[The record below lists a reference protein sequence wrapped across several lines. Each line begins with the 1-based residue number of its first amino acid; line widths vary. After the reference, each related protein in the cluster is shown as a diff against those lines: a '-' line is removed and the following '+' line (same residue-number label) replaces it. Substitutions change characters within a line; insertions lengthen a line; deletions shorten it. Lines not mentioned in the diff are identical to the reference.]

1 MRCVSLNE
9 TGGLSGRG
17 IPHSQNSGT
26 SVDPTLPGQAGL
38 CACDYVKDVDVGRLP
53 ELSGWAHGDI
63 WVLGKEVEGQGQ
75 RRRCEDKQKWE
86 RRDGR
91 EAASQGTWQPLEARG
106 AGMARFPP
114 NPQKE
119 PALLMTHGSPWERVG
134 PRSKNG
140 SKTGLRGFK
149 QRDLS
154 FFTAATETGATLT
167 FPSPTAEDSS
177 LPCSVR
183 AKLNKVRK
191 LCPASLGRD
200 DLGAQLRPAHL
211 QTPHWLRGEDPEGDL
226 AAFAS
231 CLGFFPRLATM
242 PQPQCSGNAPS

>member
-17 IPHSQNSGT
+17 IPHAQHSGT
-26 SVDPTLPGQAGL
+26 RVYPTLPGQAGS
-38 CACDYVKDVDVGRLP
+38 CTCDYVKDVDVGRLP

-63 WVLGKEVEGQGQ
+63 SVLGKEVEGQGQ

-86 RRDGR
+86 RRDGQ

-106 AGMARFPP
+106 ARTARFPP

-119 PALLMTHGSPWERVG
+119 PALLMTHGSPMGACWTSELQ
-134 PRSKNG
+134 NG

-149 QRDLS
+149 QRDLWS
-154 FFTAATETGATLT
+154 FLQPPRETDATLR
-167 FPSPTAEDSS
+167 FPPPTVDNSS

-183 AKLNKVRK
+183 AELNRVGK
-191 LCPASLGRD
+191 LCPASLGRED
-200 DLGAQLRPAHL
+200 FGTQPRPAHL
-211 QTPHWLRGEDPEGDL
+211 QTPH
-226 AAFAS
+226 
-231 CLGFFPRLATM
+231 
-242 PQPQCSGNAPS
+242 